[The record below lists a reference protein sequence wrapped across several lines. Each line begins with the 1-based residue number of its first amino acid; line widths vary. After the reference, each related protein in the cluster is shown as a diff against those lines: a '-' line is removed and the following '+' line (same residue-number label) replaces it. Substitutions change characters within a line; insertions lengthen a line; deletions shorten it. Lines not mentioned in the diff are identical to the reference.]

1 MSFNVTGNSETRR
14 EDWSTPVEL
23 FATLSRSHDFVVD
36 LCASRQNALCDFWI
50 TEGIDIFSP
59 LGKEV
64 VRNAARARDHVEQ
77 PYAWVNPPYQGSGK
91 TGLFIA
97 RAAELCMAHGL
108 GLVALIPASVGSNW
122 WRESIDPF
130 FDFVLFTPRLRFGG
144 AQATAQFDS
153 AVCVMRSPG
162 EQSDGPD
169 LYHAA
174 IGAAYQR
181 IEAEL

>member
-1 MSFNVTGNSETRR
+1 MSLNVTGNADTRR
-14 EDWSTPVEL
+14 EDWGTPVEL

-59 LGKEV
+59 LGEEV
-64 VRNAARARDHVEQ
+64 VRNASRAFDHVDHH
-77 PYAWVNPPYQGSGK
+77 YAWINPPYQGSGK

-97 RAAELCMAHGL
+97 RAAELCRAHGL

-122 WRESIDPF
+122 WREAVDPF

-144 AQATAQFDS
+144 APSSAQFDS
-153 AVCVMRSPG
+153 AICVMRSPG
-162 EQSDGPD
+162 ERDAGPD
-169 LYHAA
+169 IFHLSL
-174 IGAAYQR
+174 GAPYKKLR
-181 IEAEL
+181 GLV